1 MSDNQTPNNV
11 IQFPG
16 NKKKETEVSP
26 SGGQTPS
33 TAAAN
38 VAKQTEPK
46 NKKAKAITVGS
57 ALAIMLMTGA
67 VNRYAFNE
75 HVHSLDSSSN
85 SVRSIASVGR
95 MNWKRDAAWEK
106 NLAESLASAKVRGPA
121 STSLGHPATVEER
134 LRFGALEE
142 KYTIV
147 YKPDAHNIATITLQ
161 DSNTNPA
168 YVLDRKKFLQ
178 DYGPLLQDGYA
189 SATLKSLQVDHD
201 RTVESYTLFDKDQRP
216 KAEAQFEL
224 DVHKRL
230 LSLKVDSSKI

>member
-1 MSDNQTPNNV
+1 MSDNQAPNNV

-26 SGGQTPS
+26 SAGQAPS
-33 TAAAN
+33 NAAVHTAKKPAA
-38 VAKQTEPK
+38 K
-46 NKKAKAITVGS
+46 NRKAKAVTVGS
-57 ALAIMLMTGA
+57 VLAIMLMTGA
-67 VNRYAFNE
+67 VNRYAFNS

-85 SVRSIASVGR
+85 IRSIASVGR
-95 MNWKRDAAWEK
+95 MEWKRDAAWER
-106 NLAESLASAKVRGPA
+106 NLAESLASAQVREPA
-121 STSLGHPATVEER
+121 STSLGHAATVEER

-147 YKPDAHNIATITLQ
+147 YKPDVHNIETITLQ
-161 DSNTNPA
+161 DTNTNPA
-168 YVLDRKKFLQ
+168 YVLDRKKFLH
-178 DYGPLLQDGYA
+178 DYGTLLQGDYA
-189 SATLKSLQVDHD
+189 SATLKSVQVDHD